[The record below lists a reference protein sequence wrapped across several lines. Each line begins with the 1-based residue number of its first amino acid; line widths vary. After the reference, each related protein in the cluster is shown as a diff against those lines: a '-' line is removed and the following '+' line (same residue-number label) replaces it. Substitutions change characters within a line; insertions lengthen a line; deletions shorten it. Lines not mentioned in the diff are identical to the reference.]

1 MKRIK
6 LLFLFLFLSFF
17 SVFLF
22 AQSFT
27 QVNVTITA
35 NVTAQVFLNGQYKGN
50 TPLTI
55 KLQVGRYSLKL
66 VAQGYQTLETSIE
79 VKQTGSN
86 TFNFNLVPIASQ
98 PQVQPQPQQTGYG
111 TLIVTA
117 DYPSYVYINNV
128 RYGETPFNKS
138 VAAGTY
144 TLVVE
149 PKDKKYPAQTRTITV
164 IANQTTSVT
173 IQFIVVQKYSITIET
188 NISCEVYLNGQIVG
202 NTPLNLSLDAG
213 TYTLRLVPRVAGYQ
227 EMTTSINVNSN
238 NRFYFTLQ
246 QLAYNIGINTN
257 VQCDVYINGNLIG
270 VSPINTTLPA
280 GTYTLRLVPK
290 VAGYQELNTSF
301 TVTTNNNYV
310 FTLEMVKVAVKIN
323 LPPSAQ
329 LFINNDKIN
338 WNAKDNIIYLAPG
351 KYKIRIVY
359 HDFTIEKE
367 IIIESGKNITISL
380 TMDMIISY

>member
-1 MKRIK
+1 MKKIK
-6 LLFLFLFLSFF
+6 FFIFIFLLSLS
-17 SVFLF
+17 SLMF

-35 NVTAQVFLNGQYKGN
+35 NVTAQVYLNGQYRGN
-50 TPLTI
+50 TPLTLT
-55 KLQVGRYSLKL
+55 LQVGRYSLKL
-66 VAQGYQTLETSIE
+66 VANGYQTLETSIE

-86 TFNFNLVPIASQ
+86 TFNFNLIPISQ
-98 PQVQPQPQQTGYG
+98 PVQTPQPQPQQTGYG

-149 PKDKKYPAQTRTITV
+149 PKDKKYPAQTRTITI

-173 IQFIVVQKYSITIET
+173 IQFVVAQKYSITIET
-188 NISCEVYLNGQIVG
+188 NVSCEVYINGQIVG
-202 NTPLNLSLDAG
+202 NTPININLEEG
-213 TYTLRLVPRVAGYQ
+213 TYNLRLVPRVSGYQ
-227 EMTTSINVNSN
+227 EMTTTINVNSN

-246 QLAYNIGINTN
+246 QSTFNIGISTN
-257 VQCDVYINGNLIG
+257 VQCDVYINGRLVG
-270 VSPINTTLPA
+270 TSPLNISLTS
-280 GTYTLRLVPK
+280 GTYSLRLVPK

-301 TVTTNNNYV
+301 TVTQNNNFV
-310 FTLEMVKVAVKIN
+310 FTLEAIKVAIKIN

-329 LFINNDKIN
+329 LYINGEKIN

-351 KYKIRIVY
+351 KYKIKITY
-359 HDFTIEKE
+359 HDFVIEKE
-367 IIIESGKNITISL
+367 ITIEMGKSISISL
-380 TMDMIISY
+380 IMDMVISY